1 MYKFYYAKSQ
11 MHLSLLKAM
20 QSKDAVSIDNDYGT
34 GDWYTFHT
42 KLSTLLGLTDEQ
54 GQESLHRFWMET
66 LPNGAYAS
74 PSHEFWGSQAAL
86 DVEEILDGLLDA
98 YTPVGWVYGKFTNGE
113 DWVGNAV
120 VEYGW
125 FKPCVTLHSEPRTRN
140 VAYVELSNRS
150 VA

>member
-1 MYKFYYAKSQ
+1 MYKFYYAKSH
-11 MHLSLLKAM
+11 MHMELLKAM
-20 QSKDAVSIDNDYGT
+20 ASKDAVAIDADYGT

-42 KLSTLLGLTDEQ
+42 KMSTLLGLTDEQ

-66 LPNGAYAS
+66 LPTGAYGS
-74 PSHEFWGSQAAL
+74 PSHEFWDSQAAL

-98 YTPVGWVYGKFTNGE
+98 YTPVGWVYGKFTSGQ
-113 DWVGNAV
+113 DWEGNAFIQ
-120 VEYGW
+120 YGW